1 MCNLYSVTTN
11 IQAIRDLVKGFRVN
25 EAASGNFPPQTAI
38 FPDYLAPSF
47 ATSRESAS

>member
-25 EAASGNFPPQTAI
+25 EAAKRYDKDQPRTEISISPVVPEAG
-38 FPDYLAPSF
+38 
-47 ATSRESAS
+47 